1 MSYFGTLS
9 GYGLA
14 PRRPPPVE
22 RKVLLLHGT
31 TVPRA
36 QSIIRQGGMSPGR
49 AFFAMGMSN
58 RDLARIFA
66 ERASQRS
73 PRAGGPALLLTTV
86 PESDFERIRRAGL
99 VKAIPFDAA
108 DRPDLRLRR
117 QWVVEPG
124 GIELLNRAAE
134 DWRMVRMRR

>member
-1 MSYFGTLS
+1 MSYFGAFAEL
-9 GYGLA
+9 GLV
-14 PRRPPPVE
+14 RRPPPGE
-22 RKVLLLHGT
+22 RKVLLMHGT

-36 QSIIRQGGMSPGR
+36 QSIIRQGGMAPGR

-66 ERASQRS
+66 RRAGARG
-73 PRAGGPALLLTTV
+73 PRAGDPALLLTTV
-86 PESDFERIRRAGL
+86 PEADFERMRRLGL
-99 VKAIPFDAA
+99 ARAVPFDAA
-108 DRPDLRLRR
+108 DRPELRLKR
-117 QWVVEPG
+117 QWIVEPG